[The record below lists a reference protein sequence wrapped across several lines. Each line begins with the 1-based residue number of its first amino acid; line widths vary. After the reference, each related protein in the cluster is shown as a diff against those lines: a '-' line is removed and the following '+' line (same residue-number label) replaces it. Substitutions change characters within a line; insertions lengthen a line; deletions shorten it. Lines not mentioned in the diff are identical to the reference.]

1 VSAGTASGHGGPRSI
16 VDLVVCGAAGR
27 MGRAITAIIAAEP
40 AARLRAAV
48 ETAGHP
54 ALGQDAGVLAGVAPL
69 GVPLTADYA
78 AAATGDTVTLD
89 FTSPAGTLEHL
100 RAAVRNGAGIV
111 IGTTGF
117 SAAEQSELDD
127 LAPRTRSVVAANMS
141 VGVNVLLTL
150 VERAAAALGDA
161 FDPEIVEVHHRLKVD
176 APSGTALALG
186 RAVAAGLGRDFERSV
201 RLARE
206 GIVGKRTAD
215 EIGIVALRGG
225 DIIGDHTVVFAG
237 IGERLELSH
246 RAQSR
251 DCLAR
256 GAVRAGLWLADKPVG
271 RYGMR
276 DVLGL

>member
-1 VSAGTASGHGGPRSI
+1 MSPRP
-16 VDLVVCGAAGR
+16 VELVVCGAAGR
-27 MGRAITAIIAAEP
+27 MGRAITAIAAAEP
-40 AARLRAAV
+40 ATRLRAAI
-48 ETAGHP
+48 EMPGHP

-69 GVPLTADYA
+69 GVPVTADHA

-89 FTSPAGTLEHL
+89 FTAPAATLEHL
-100 RAAVRNGAGIV
+100 RAAVAAGAGMV

-117 SAAEQSELDD
+117 SAGERRELDA
-127 LAPRTRSVVAANMS
+127 LAPRTRCVVAANMS

-150 VERAAAALGDA
+150 VERAATALGDG
-161 FDPEIVEVHHRLKVD
+161 FDPEIVELHHRLKVD

-186 RAVAAGLGRDFERSV
+186 RAVAAGLGRDFDRSA

-206 GIVGKRTAD
+206 GIVGPRTD
-215 EIGIVALRGG
+215 QEIGIVALRGG
-225 DIIGDHTVVFAG
+225 DVIGDHTVVFAG
-237 IGERLELSH
+237 MGERLELSH

-256 GAVRAGLWLADKPVG
+256 GAVRAALWLADQPAG
-271 RYGMR
+271 RYAMR